1 MPAETLPRTDVPP
14 STILVVDD
22 SPTNLQ
28 VLVRTL
34 HGSGHRILAA
44 RDGVTALDIAR
55 RARPDLVLLDI
66 MMPGIDGFEVCRI
79 LKADA
84 ETRESAVI
92 FLSARGEVSDKVS
105 GLELGAVDYITKPI
119 QGEEVLARVATHLSR
134 QHLERAVRQSRDRLD
149 RELASAAR
157 MQRLILPG
165 AMPVHPAV
173 TFASYYET
181 SRHAGGDYFD
191 VLTLGPDRFGIMVA
205 DVSGHGAP
213 AAIVMAMIRAVLHTY
228 PGLPDDPPAVLHYL
242 NRHFRYLWD
251 TAMYATAVYA
261 VLDLRERRLRL
272 SSAGHPPPFL
282 VRGPASV
289 ATVPIETVMCLLWN
303 ELGQVPC
310 LELTLTAGD
319 RLVFYTDGITERQAS
334 DDTMYDADRLARALS
349 HVSTASAQA
358 IIDHLVAD
366 LDVFAHGQ
374 EPDDDQTIVVAALHD
389 VV

>member
-1 MPAETLPRTDVPP
+1 MTTRLDVPP

-44 RDGVTALDIAR
+44 RDGATALDIAR

-66 MMPGIDGFEVCRI
+66 MMPGIDGFEVCRL
-79 LKADA
+79 LKSDA
-84 ETRESAVI
+84 ETRDSAVI
-92 FLSARGEVSDKVS
+92 FLSARGEVRDKVA

-134 QHLERAVRQSRDRLD
+134 QHLERAVRQSRDQLD

-157 MQRLILPG
+157 MQRLILP
-165 AMPVHPAV
+165 ATMPVHPAV
-173 TFASYYET
+173 TLAAYYET

-228 PGLPDDPPAVLHYL
+228 PGAPDDPPAVLHHI

-261 VLDLRERRLRL
+261 VLDARERRLRL

-282 VRGPASV
+282 VRGPESV

-303 ELGQVPC
+303 ELGDVPC
-310 LELTLTAGD
+310 LEVALQAED
-319 RLVFYTDGITERQAS
+319 RLVFYTDGITERQAV
-334 DDTMYDADRLARALS
+334 DDTMYDPDRLARALAQ
-349 HVSTASAQA
+349 VSTAAA
-358 IIDHLVAD
+358 PTIVEHVVAD
-366 LDVFAHGQ
+366 LDAFARGL
-374 EPDDDQTIVVAALHD
+374 EPDDDQTIVVAALNGA
-389 VV
+389 V